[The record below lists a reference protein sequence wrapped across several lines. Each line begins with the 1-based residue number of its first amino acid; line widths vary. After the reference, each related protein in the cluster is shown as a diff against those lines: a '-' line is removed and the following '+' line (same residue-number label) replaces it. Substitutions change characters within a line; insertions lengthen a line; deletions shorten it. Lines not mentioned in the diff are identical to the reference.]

1 MRLLC
6 LTLFT
11 TLCFGLQAE
20 EYTSAV
26 IDRAHIKT
34 ISVVAPVWEGYTNK
48 DGTGVYWEVL
58 KEIYEPLGIS
68 VKTKSVPWNRA
79 MKMVSKYRTY
89 NAIVGEYRD
98 SEESVIFPDYS
109 IDTEYM
115 SALTKNTSGH
125 KFTGLSSLTG
135 KTVGWIKDYEVI
147 PESKRD
153 FKLREFR
160 NIEQGIEYLN
170 GGKLDFLID
179 DWDEIAAAMKEA
191 SMTSADYSVDA
202 MPEGTPLYAAFSVD
216 NISREFIKIYN
227 ERIPVLAKSGKLE
240 EIYAKWDTAEL
251 PESIVNLSK

>member
-227 ERIPVLAKSGKLE
+227 ERIPILAKSGKLE